1 MANDYIRKQDA
12 VDRMNHYGSIWM
24 EYTEAM
30 SKHEVAEQ
38 ALKASKQAVIDVLEN
53 LPSADVAPV
62 VHARW
67 IKPTG
72 MMPPEYH
79 GHYECSA
86 CGTWAGRDWLRPWKE
101 VLLTD
106 HCPGCGAKMD
116 GD

>member
-1 MANDYIRKQDA
+1 MVDKYIRKQDA
-12 VDRMNHYGSIWM
+12 IYALDKEYRYGADIDRCGL
-24 EYTEAM
+24 A
-30 SKHEVAEQ
+30 
-38 ALKASKQAVIDVLEN
+38 KAFKAIESLE
-53 LPSADVAPV
+53 PADVAPV

-101 VLLTD
+101 ILLSD
-106 HCPGCGAKMD
+106 WCPGCGAKMEKTECPT
-116 GD
+116 